1 MNFPLFGRKFQ
12 RNLEDY
18 GWSITLHKGFSYLF
32 KPVYAQQV
40 YRIYR
45 IDLTK
50 PHVPAESD
58 AQGLIFR
65 ILSPDDDRAID
76 QIENVHEW
84 LRGGLK
90 ESLKH
95 GAMCLT
101 AFEGEFVAGFNLIGF
116 GEVSMPLVNKKRV
129 FRKQHAWS
137 EQIAV
142 HKDFRQRGL
151 GAQLRFRIFDEL
163 TGRGFKRL
171 YGGALTS
178 NIASLKLAR
187 KVGFREIVDLHYM
200 RIFGHDIWRYKRVK
214 Q

>member
-1 MNFPLFGRKFQ
+1 MNLPLFVRKFQ

-18 GWSITLHKGFSYLF
+18 GWSITLRKGLGYLF
-32 KPVYAQQV
+32 KAVYAHQV

-50 PHVPAESD
+50 PHAPVEPD
-58 AQGLIFR
+58 GHGLIFR
-65 ILSPDDDRAID
+65 ILDPDDDRAIV

-90 ESLKH
+90 ETIKS
-95 GAMCLT
+95 GALCLT
-101 AFEGEFVAGFNLIGF
+101 AFDGEFVAGFNLIGF
-116 GEVSMPLVNKKRV
+116 GEVFMPLVNKKRS
-129 FRKQHAWS
+129 FAKAHAWS

-142 HKDFRQRGL
+142 HKDFRQKGL
-151 GAQLRFRIFDEL
+151 GAQLRYRIFDEL
-163 TGRGFKRL
+163 RRRGFKRL

-178 NIASLKLAR
+178 NLASLKLAR
-187 KVGFREIVDLHYM
+187 KVGFREIVDLHYIQ
-200 RIFGHDIWRYKRVK
+200 IFGHDTWRYKRVK